1 MHKAMAADG
10 TLFFSTTE
18 SGEHLHL
25 QRKPYAAVF
34 YSMGLLEFSKAV
46 INLPDDH
53 EMKLKLDAVAIKLEA
68 ELYYDKLRMWM
79 ADRWSGSRL
88 NNVKTISVIL

>member
-1 MHKAMAADG
+1 MHKAKAANG

-18 SGEHLHL
+18 SGEHLHF

-53 EMKLKLDAVAIKLEA
+53 EIKLKLYSVAIKLEA

-79 ADRWSGSRL
+79 ADPTLIGGQDR
-88 NNVKTISVIL
+88 V

>member
-1 MHKAMAADG
+1 MHKAKAADG

-18 SGEHLHL
+18 SGEHLHF

-53 EMKLKLDAVAIKLEA
+53 EMKLKLDAVEIKENARDNDFCTGKFSFKHIKKVRSRTL
-68 ELYYDKLRMWM
+68 LR
-79 ADRWSGSRL
+79 
-88 NNVKTISVIL
+88 

>member
-46 INLPDDH
+46 INLPDDQ
-53 EMKLKLDAVAIKLEA
+53 
-68 ELYYDKLRMWM
+68 
-79 ADRWSGSRL
+79 
-88 NNVKTISVIL
+88 NVGLALSKQN